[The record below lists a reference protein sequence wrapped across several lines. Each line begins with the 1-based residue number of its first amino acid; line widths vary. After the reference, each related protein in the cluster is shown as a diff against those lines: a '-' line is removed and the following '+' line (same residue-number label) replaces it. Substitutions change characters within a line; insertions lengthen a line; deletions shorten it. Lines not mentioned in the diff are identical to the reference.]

1 MNINTRD
8 AVTIAGADSD
18 GNASEIFTNVESGA
32 VGNGG
37 NITLKAGAL
46 SLVDGAQLIAFTS
59 GQGNAGSVFVQA
71 NGPVSL
77 ANGAILTNVKSGAV
91 GNAGNITLNAGALSV
106 TDRAEISA
114 GTSGQGNAG
123 SVFIQAN
130 GPVSLSNSSIFSN
143 VQSGAVSSGSDI
155 TINAVSLSLDNGS
168 QLTTSTT
175 GQGNAGNIQ
184 VNATDSVFVK
194 GSSALSAYTDKQGN
208 AGSVT
213 IAGRDG
219 VVPVVLFDGV
229 GAKGFP
235 SSAVS
240 YVGENSTGKG
250 GDVNITARALY
261 LTNGARLITST
272 AGQNLGQDAGNIRV
286 NASES
291 ISASGGSTIE
301 SNTYGQGNA
310 GNVTIQAGDVAFDG
324 VGSQGFSTGVTT
336 TTFGNSLPG
345 FIGDRKG
352 GDINITARSLSL
364 TNGAAL
370 NAIVNGWGNGGSVNI
385 NVSNAVTFDGVGSN
399 KSPSGAAI
407 SLNSGIG
414 KGGDINIT
422 TGSLS
427 LTNGAVLLAYT
438 FGQGDAGNVRINA
451 RDAVTFDGV
460 GSNGDGSRAF
470 TSVGSGAVGKGGDI
484 NISTGSLSLTNG
496 ARLSSSTS
504 GQGDAGNI
512 RINARDDVTF
522 DRVDSNG
529 ASSGAFSTVN
539 SGAVGKSGD
548 INISTGSLSLTN
560 GAELSSST
568 SGQGNA
574 GNVRINTR
582 DAVTFDGV
590 GSNRFRSG
598 AFTLVDFGAVGKGGD
613 INISTSTLSLTNGAG
628 MSSSTL
634 GQGDAGNVSINARD
648 AFTATGANSAVASI
662 VSREARGKG
671 GDINI
676 TTGSLSLT
684 NGAELLADTSGQGDA
699 GNIRI
704 NARDVVTFDGL
715 DSNGYSSGAFSTANS
730 GAVGKGGDINID
742 PTRLTITNG
751 AGVVVDSQGSGRGG
765 NLNVQAGY
773 LTLDDAS
780 LLARANSAEGGN
792 IALDVPSLLLMRHNS
807 RISATAGITGG
818 SGNGGNIGINTK
830 FLAAFPAENSDITAN
845 AFTGKGGNI
854 QIAAQGIFGIASQF
868 RNTPQSDITAS
879 STLGI
884 NGTVQI
890 NTLVIDPSR
899 GLVVLPAQLVDAS
912 GLIAQSCPA
921 TGGQAPSKFVVTGHG
936 GLPPTPSHTLTTDA
950 VLTNWAS
957 LEHENDNRSVETHV
971 NNPAPETEPTQI
983 IEAQGWVIGAHG
995 KVILTA
1001 QPTNVTPNSPGLK
1014 PAACHGV

>member
-496 ARLSSSTS
+496 A
-504 GQGDAGNI
+504 
-512 RINARDDVTF
+512 
-522 DRVDSNG
+522 
-529 ASSGAFSTVN
+529 
-539 SGAVGKSGD
+539 
-548 INISTGSLSLTN
+548 
-560 GAELSSST
+560 ELSSST